1 MAVWIVRAGEK
12 NRYAS
17 AFLAHG
23 VIAVGWEVIPYDW
36 GALSSAQILETLL
49 DAGANPEKADMYLD
63 EILDFRDRMA
73 VGDLVVTPDPPAV
86 LIGEITGPDRYRLDS
101 PIDEYRQVR
110 TVSWLG
116 SWPRDQ
122 LPEALYRE
130 TARRDAIN
138 RQQEHAEAWLDLGRR
153 LRAGQG
159 PTAGPG
165 RAAGPSRTPK
175 AATTRPKRQTASA
188 PKAVRPK
195 VAAPAQLLCPSC
207 HCRLPATRFAPGAEI
222 CTDCE

>member
-1 MAVWIVRAGEK
+1 MAVWIVRAGER
-12 NRYAS
+12 NVHAG
-17 AFLAHG
+17 AFVEHG

-36 GALSSAQILETLL
+36 GPLSSAQILETLL
-49 DAGANPEKADMYLD
+49 EAGANPDKADSYLD

-73 VGDLVVTPDPPAV
+73 IGDLVVTPEPPAV
-86 LIGEITGPDRYRLDS
+86 HIGEITGPDRFRPDS

-110 TVSWLG
+110 TVTWLG

-138 RQQEHAEAWLDLGRR
+138 RQQEQAEAWLDLGRR

-159 PTAGPG
+159 P
-165 RAAGPSRTPK
+165 AAEPARTGGQSRTTSAVRATRAKRTTSPAKVARPK
-175 AATTRPKRQTASA
+175 A
-188 PKAVRPK
+188 
-195 VAAPAQLLCPSC
+195 AAPAQLLCPSC
-207 HCRLPATRFAPGAEI
+207 HCRLPATRFSPGATI